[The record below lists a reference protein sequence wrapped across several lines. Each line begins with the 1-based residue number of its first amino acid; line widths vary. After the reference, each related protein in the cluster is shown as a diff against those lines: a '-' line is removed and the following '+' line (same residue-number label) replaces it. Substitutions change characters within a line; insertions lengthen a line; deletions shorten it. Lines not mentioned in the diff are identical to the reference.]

1 MRKASL
7 ALFVFI
13 SALAVG
19 WVSLWLWNNT
29 VFANPA
35 LLEAK
40 DALSVQAAWAQAL
53 LSVLAVLVAIG
64 VARHQAQ
71 QGRALIESER
81 TRLRDIERQESAD
94 RQALVS
100 SCLKD
105 TMDGLILLSDQIK
118 ANDSAGAETSIP
130 RVSALAHNALSGL
143 RRVFPVLSTTANGA
157 LLSYRIEVEL
167 VKLTELRHQL
177 SEFLYT
183 RDIFGD
189 LSIKDAF
196 LHRDIVGAVSL
207 VNRSNEILFVSSR
220 GL

>member
-1 MRKASL
+1 MWNWLIGLCSAVVALML
-7 ALFVFI
+7 A
-13 SALAVG
+13 
-19 WVSLWLWNNT
+19 WVCSWLWTNT

-53 LSVLAVLVAIG
+53 LSVFAVLVAIG

-94 RQALVS
+94 RQALVT
-100 SCLKD
+100 SCLKA
-105 TMDGLILLSDQIK
+105 TQDGLVVLSDQIK
-118 ANDSAGAETSIP
+118 ANDSDGVQKSITSI
-130 RVSALAHNALSGL
+130 SALAYHALNALH
-143 RRVFPVLSTTANGA
+143 RVFPVLSTTPNGA

-167 VKLTELRHQL
+167 GKLSELRHHL
-177 SEFLYT
+177 SEYLYS
-183 RDIFGD
+183 RDELGD
-189 LSIKDAF
+189 SSIKDVF
-196 LHRDIVGAVSL
+196 LHKDIVGAVSL
-207 VNRSNEILFVSSR
+207 INKSNEMLYISSR

>member
-1 MRKASL
+1 MWKWL
-7 ALFVFI
+7 I
-13 SALAVG
+13 GICSAMVAVMLV
-19 WVSLWLWNNT
+19 WVSVWLWTNT

-53 LSVLAVLVAIG
+53 LSVFAVLVAIG

-81 TRLRDIERQESAD
+81 ARLRDIEKQESAD
-94 RQALVS
+94 RQALVA

-105 TMDGLILLSDQIK
+105 TLDGLVVLSDQIR
-118 ANDSAGAETSIP
+118 ANDSDGVEKSIAK
-130 RVSALAHNALSGL
+130 VSALAHSALNAL
-143 RRVFPVLSTTANGA
+143 RRVFPVLSATPNGA

-167 VKLTELRHQL
+167 EKLSKLRSRL
-177 SEFLYT
+177 SEYLYSP
-183 RDIFGD
+183 DVFGD
-189 LSIKDAF
+189 SSIKSSF
-196 LHRDIVGAVSL
+196 LHKDIVGAVSL
-207 VNRSNEILFVSSR
+207 INRSNEMLHISSR